1 MTKEEANRLIEA
13 TFKNPFDE
21 SQFRR
26 FVKNLLN
33 DVNESKAFEYHGT
46 FIPDAYGDYIRQYK
60 RLGQYTDPEGN
71 VLDVLTVRL
80 RKESSLDRARTMQR
94 NFIATYFKRRGD
106 DKDNALVAFYHDD
119 LDDWRFSYVRR
130 DYRLEQTESGKVKIR
145 EELSPA
151 RRYSF
156 LVGTTEPSHTAQQ
169 QLVPILQDD
178 RNNPTLS
185 QLDEAFNIEKVTR
198 EFFEKYR
205 ALYLKLKEE
214 LDELV
219 KNDQKIREEFTTKN
233 IATENFAKKLL
244 GQIIFLYFIQ
254 KKGWMG
260 VEKDASGNYKPWGA
274 GPKDFLRKL
283 YEKKYINYKNFFND
297 VLEPLFYQAL
307 AIDRGEVP
315 EFTQFKC
322 KIPFLNGGLFE
333 PIGGYSWEETDILIK
348 NETIEQIL
356 DSFDLYNFTV
366 REDEPLEKEVA
377 VDPEMLGKVFE
388 NLLKVKDRKSKGT
401 YYTPREIVH
410 YMCQESLINY
420 LDTALNTHQEP
431 FVKQRPVQQKLLGN
445 PDPEQLGLTMS
456 DYKPTV
462 PKGDIEEFIRKGE
475 LIIQHDMRVINEGKE
490 TKTYPLRL
498 PEFIR
503 ENAERI
509 DDTLTSMKICDPA
522 VGSGAFLVGMMQEI
536 VKVREILTTYMGESP
551 ERTAYNFKRHCIQE
565 SIYGV
570 DIDPSAVDIAKLR
583 LWLSLVVDEADF
595 ERIKPLPNLE
605 YKVVCGNSLLGV
617 EKDLF
622 NEQLFKLLET
632 LKSQYFEETNPREKD
647 ELKRKIDSLI
657 KQITN
662 NDEHFDFQ
670 VYFSEVFHK
679 KGGFDVVI
687 ANPPYVRQEQIKPLK
702 SLLQKQGYSVYN
714 STSDIYTY
722 FLEKAYNI
730 LKPLGISTFITSNK
744 WMRAKYGDKLRQF
757 FRKQTNIN
765 RIIDFGG
772 YKVFDATVDT
782 NITIFQKPKDRNN
795 LNQTISFTLINEDY
809 RAKQIIED
817 YIKTHTLEI
826 PQQALDDKH
835 FTFAD
840 NIVLRLKEKI
850 ERIGTPLGNWDIN
863 IYRGIITGLNEA
875 FVIDTL
881 TKERLCAEDPKSAD
895 IIKPLLRGRDIHKYF
910 YEWAG
915 LWLIFIPWHFPLHND
930 KNIVGA
936 SKRAEKLFQEEY
948 PALYKHLSQYKEKLS
963 KRNKDE
969 IGIRYE
975 WHALQRCAATY
986 YAEFG
991 KEKIVYPV
999 IGTESLFCF
1008 DTRGY
1013 FHNDKVFHITGDT
1026 LRFLI
1031 AILNSRLTFWYLL
1044 KIGSGL
1050 GKEGFEFR
1058 KIYLEQLPIP
1068 KIPDQK
1074 QQPFISLVDKI
1085 LSITNDDHYLE
1096 NPKNQAQVKEYERQ
1110 IDQMVYKLYGLTQEE
1125 IAIIGNL
1132 NRN

>member
-1 MTKEEANRLIEA
+1 MTKEEAKRLIEE

-33 DVNESKAFEYHGT
+33 DINESKAFEFHGAY
-46 FIPDAYGDYIRQYK
+46 IPDAYGDYIRQYK
-60 RLGQYTDPEGN
+60 RLGQYTDPEGK

-80 RKESSLDRARTMQR
+80 MKESSLDRARTMQR

-130 DYRLEQTESGKVKIR
+130 DYRLEQAESGKVKVR

-185 QLDEAFNIEKVTR
+185 QLQEAFNIEKVTK

-205 ALYLKLKEE
+205 GLYLKLREE

-219 KNDQKIREEFTTKN
+219 KKDKRIREEFTTKT

-244 GQIIFLYFIQ
+244 GQIVFLYFLQ

-260 VEKDASGNYKPWGA
+260 VEKDENGNYKPWGT
-274 GPKDFLRKL
+274 GSKDFLRRL
-283 YEKKYINYKNFFND
+283 FEKKYVHYKNFFND

-307 AIDRGEVP
+307 AIDRGEVS

-348 NETIEQIL
+348 NETFAEII
-356 DSFDLYNFTV
+356 DTFDLYNFTV

-388 NLLKVKDRKSKGT
+388 NLLEVKDRKSKGT

-462 PKGDIEEFIRKGE
+462 PKEDIEEFIRKGE

-509 DDTLTSMKICDPA
+509 DDTLASMKICDPA

-536 VKVREILTTYMGESP
+536 IKAREILTTYVGESP

-583 LWLSLVVDEADF
+583 LWLSLVVDEEDF

-632 LKSQYFEETNPREKD
+632 LKSQYFEETNPRKKD

-662 NDEHFDFQ
+662 NDKHFDFH

-679 KGGFDVVI
+679 TGGFDVVI
-687 ANPPYVRQEQIKPLK
+687 GNPPYGGKLSTREKEILK
-702 SLLQKQGYSVYN
+702 STWREDKTGNTASYFIFRGLSVLKNGAVITYIVPKQL
-714 STSDIYTY
+714 TY
-722 FLEKAYNI
+722 
-730 LKPLGISTFITSNK
+730 ITS
-744 WMRAKYGDKLRQF
+744 WGATRKLLLDVQL
-757 FRKQTNIN
+757 THL
-765 RIIDFGG
+765 ID
-772 YKVFDATVDT
+772 V
-782 NITIFQKPKDRNN
+782 
-795 LNQTISFTLINEDY
+795 S
-809 RAKQIIED
+809 
-817 YIKTHTLEI
+817 
-826 PQQALDDKH
+826 
-835 FTFAD
+835 
-840 NIVLRLKEKI
+840 
-850 ERIGTPLGNWDIN
+850 
-863 IYRGIITGLNEA
+863 EA
-875 FVIDTL
+875 FQDV
-881 TKERLCAEDPKSAD
+881 E
-895 IIKPLLRGRDIHKYF
+895 
-910 YEWAG
+910 
-915 LWLIFIPWHFPLHND
+915 
-930 KNIVGA
+930 
-936 SKRAEKLFQEEY
+936 
-948 PALYKHLSQYKEKLS
+948 
-963 KRNKDE
+963 
-969 IGIRYE
+969 
-975 WHALQRCAATY
+975 
-986 YAEFG
+986 
-991 KEKIVYPV
+991 
-999 IGTESLFCF
+999 
-1008 DTRGY
+1008 
-1013 FHNDKVFHITGDT
+1013 
-1026 LRFLI
+1026 
-1031 AILNSRLTFWYLL
+1031 
-1044 KIGSGL
+1044 
-1050 GKEGFEFR
+1050 
-1058 KIYLEQLPIP
+1058 LE
-1068 KIPDQK
+1068 
-1074 QQPFISLVDKI
+1074 
-1085 LSITNDDHYLE
+1085 
-1096 NPKNQAQVKEYERQ
+1096 
-1110 IDQMVYKLYGLTQEE
+1110 
-1125 IAIIGNL
+1125 
-1132 NRN
+1132 